1 MRMSTD
7 SLKIFCTKQLG
18 QYKKLSWNKF
28 YKKKFRSM
36 QNFLGLQFS
45 VDDLV
50 KFLELSMFTNA
61 SLPYVH
67 LLMKW
72 IRDH

>member
-1 MRMSTD
+1 
-7 SLKIFCTKQLG
+7 
-18 QYKKLSWNKF
+18 
-28 YKKKFRSM
+28 M

-50 KFLELSMFTNA
+50 KFLELMFTNA